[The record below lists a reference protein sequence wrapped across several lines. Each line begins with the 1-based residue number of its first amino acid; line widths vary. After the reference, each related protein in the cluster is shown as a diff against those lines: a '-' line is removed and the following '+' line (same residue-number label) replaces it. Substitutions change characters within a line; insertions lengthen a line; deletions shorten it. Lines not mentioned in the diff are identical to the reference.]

1 MPSIKVTPQEMKAI
15 WREDDPHYDMVDD
28 DKWDDQGKYQY
39 CYPVVQH
46 IESGKFYTFCV
57 QRSGSYF
64 NDYDFDFPD
73 PELTEVQKVKKV
85 IETEEWVAV

>member
-1 MPSIKVTPQEMKAI
+1 
-15 WREDDPHYDMVDD
+15 MVED

-57 QRSGSYF
+57 KRSVSYF

-73 PELTEVQKVKKV
+73 NGLTEVQKVKKV